1 VRNSLDFLKVRSGET
16 SAGRPKGKTEW
27 LVWLVQIPGGNKAG
41 LVGAGLALEEAVK
54 IKEARNNSALGAA
67 E

>member
-1 VRNSLDFLKVRSGET
+1 MRNSLDFKARSGET
-16 SAGRPKGKTEW
+16 STGRPEGKTEW
-27 LVWLVQIPGGNKAG
+27 LVWLIQILGGNKAG

-54 IKEARNNSALGAA
+54 IKEARKNSALGAP